1 MNTDTTGTLGQLT
14 VIELL
19 DTASHEVSGLTAKVE
34 TLTLPDD
41 DRLIVEAYLGVDR
54 RPDRRG
60 LRQARRH
67 RRNRAAVT
75 GTRPNGPPTRP
86 AHHKPEGTA

>member
-1 MNTDTTGTLGQLT
+1 MNTDTTRTLGQLT

-41 DRLIVEAYLGVDR
+41 DRLIADAYLGSI
-54 RPDRRG
+54 G
-60 LRQARRH
+60 ARI
-67 RRNRAAVT
+67 AVARDELDDIV
-75 GTRPNGPPTRP
+75 GTVPR
-86 AHHKPEGTA
+86 

>member
-41 DRLIVEAYLGVDR
+41 DRLIVEAYLGSI
-54 RPDRRG
+54 G
-60 LRQARRH
+60 ARI
-67 RRNRAAVT
+67 AVARDKLDDIV
-75 GTRPNGPPTRP
+75 GTVPR
-86 AHHKPEGTA
+86 